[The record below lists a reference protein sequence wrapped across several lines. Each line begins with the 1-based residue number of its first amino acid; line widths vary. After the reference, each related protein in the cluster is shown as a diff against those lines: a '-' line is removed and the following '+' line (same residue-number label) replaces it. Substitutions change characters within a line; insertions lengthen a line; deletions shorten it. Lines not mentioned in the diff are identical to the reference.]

1 MKAKF
6 ICILNLN
13 GTYFLLYDFI
23 DYFDKDEATSLPRDK
38 YLEIMNNIFG
48 KVTQAEREAIIFRV
62 ALRNHRS
69 EADEEIEFRCGVNRN
84 SKFRNRS
91 MRLTA
96 HSRK

>member
-1 MKAKF
+1 MLVFFSILEIFLSQWIDFNMFF
-6 ICILNLN
+6 IFVS

-62 ALRNHRS
+62 
-69 EADEEIEFRCGVNRN
+69 
-84 SKFRNRS
+84 SK
-91 MRLTA
+91 LL
-96 HSRK
+96 